1 MSKANVLDIVQ
12 GRRHCFFMD
21 SRGLVCSARGDLQP
35 HKRAFAHDVPPQAD
49 LLAAVRALRPTA
61 LIGVSTV
68 RGAFSAAVLQV
79 MDILKPWPAALVGML
94 NLRRVFCG
102 GDAGDGNS

>member
-1 MSKANVLDIVQ
+1 
-12 GRRHCFFMD
+12 MD
-21 SRGLVCSARGDLQP
+21 SRGLVCAARGDLQP
-35 HKRAFAHDVPPQAD
+35 HKRPFAHDVPPQAD

-79 MDILKPWPAALVGML
+79 TEFLRPWPATFLNML
-94 NLRRVFCG
+94 TLRRFLPAVLPW
-102 GDAGDGNS
+102 

>member
-1 MSKANVLDIVQ
+1 
-12 GRRHCFFMD
+12 MD
-21 SRGLVCSARGDLQP
+21 SRGLVCAARGDLQP
-35 HKRAFAHDVPPQAD
+35 HKRPFCGGTTCPRRAD

-79 MDILKPWPAALVGML
+79 TEFSQAVASHI
-94 NLRRVFCG
+94 
-102 GDAGDGNS
+102 S

>member
-1 MSKANVLDIVQ
+1 
-12 GRRHCFFMD
+12 MD
-21 SRGLVCSARGDLQP
+21 SRGLVCAARGDLQP
-35 HKRAFAHDVPPQAD
+35 HKRPFAHDVPPQAD

-79 MDILKPWPAALVGML
+79 TKF
-94 NLRRVFCG
+94 LR
-102 GDAGDGNS
+102 S